1 MNELQMNRIEN
12 LGVTNSYNSSCSFRT
27 PTVNVDGNTSAEN
40 LMDTYFRISYA
51 SPAAF

>member
-1 MNELQMNRIEN
+1 MNGLQMNRIEN

-27 PTVNVDGNTSAEN
+27 PTVNVGGNTLAEN
-40 LMDTYFRISYA
+40 LVNTCFRILYA